1 MHLLFHCLLPRCTL
15 FFPSSFFFPLPFTVH
30 FYSPP
35 FELLLILLLFFL
47 FVSKNLRGI
56 HSSLIE
62 FVSWSV
68 NRSFVV
74 QSVCWTWKGGGGNDP
89 AGGWLWQKWRVDHS
103 RTIDG
108 RRGNPP
114 EDPARF
120 LTQVLFCAVQAAS
133 VSGTVSPFFR
143 RDESS
148 RDVERAAALLSLL
161 LQCASEW
168 ISHAPLLFL
177 SSEEEES
184 RVYILFSSFFTRHS
198 FSSVIFSREYR
209 VDLSRWL
216 VPLAPFFS
224 LLRLKFLLEF
234 SEIPFRSLPILRYRK
249 ILLLQIHLSR
259 RIPDDWSRIERRGL
273 DLLILSLFRNPFP
286 GWIESG
292 DDVESRKRVGRK
304 WRHQKFHAD
313 RWFPLCERDTWYTRD
328 TRPVHVSRGG
338 EKLARWEE
346 PRLDRGIDSSS
357 DYPRSII
364 DNNFIRLIIRSRKVK
379 LYENDFSLV
388 RFKVSLVEIQSR
400 FLILLPREI

>member
-56 HSSLIE
+56 HSSLRIVE

-148 RDVERAAALLSLL
+148 RDAERAAALLSLL

-177 SSEEEES
+177 SSGRRGIS
-184 RVYILFSSFFTRHS
+184 RIYTFF
-198 FSSVIFSREYR
+198 
-209 VDLSRWL
+209 L
-216 VPLAPFFS
+216 VFYSTLV
-224 LLRLKFLLEF
+224 LLRYFLARVPRGSLSLTRTTCSFLL
-234 SEIPFRSLPILRYRK
+234 
-249 ILLLQIHLSR
+249 
-259 RIPDDWSRIERRGL
+259 
-273 DLLILSLFRNPFP
+273 
-286 GWIESG
+286 
-292 DDVESRKRVGRK
+292 
-304 WRHQKFHAD
+304 
-313 RWFPLCERDTWYTRD
+313 
-328 TRPVHVSRGG
+328 
-338 EKLARWEE
+338 
-346 PRLDRGIDSSS
+346 SS
-357 DYPRSII
+357 
-364 DNNFIRLIIRSRKVK
+364 
-379 LYENDFSLV
+379 
-388 RFKVSLVEIQSR
+388 
-400 FLILLPREI
+400 

>member
-1 MHLLFHCLLPRCTL
+1 MRR
-15 FFPSSFFFPLPFTVH
+15 SSG
-30 FYSPP
+30 
-35 FELLLILLLFFL
+35 
-47 FVSKNLRGI
+47 LRK
-56 HSSLIE
+56 
-62 FVSWSV
+62 W
-68 NRSFVV
+68 NRFS
-74 QSVCWTWKGGGGNDP
+74 
-89 AGGWLWQKWRVDHS
+89 
-103 RTIDG
+103 
-108 RRGNPP
+108 
-114 EDPARF
+114 
-120 LTQVLFCAVQAAS
+120 
-133 VSGTVSPFFR
+133 
-143 RDESS
+143 
-148 RDVERAAALLSLL
+148 
-161 LQCASEW
+161 
-168 ISHAPLLFL
+168 
-177 SSEEEES
+177 
-184 RVYILFSSFFTRHS
+184 LFSSGRIESRRGASCCSPLPPSPVRQWMDFARSSPLPLLGKRNLAYIYFFPRFLLDTRS
-198 FSSVIFSREYR
+198 PPLFSRASTAWI
-209 VDLSRWL
+209 SRWL

-249 ILLLQIHLSR
+249 ILLLLQIHLSR

-328 TRPVHVSRGG
+328 TRPVYVSRGG

-364 DNNFIRLIIRSRKVK
+364 DNNLFRLIIRSRKVK

-400 FLILLPREI
+400 FLILLAREI